1 MDHENHADNF
11 FGSDGFGDV
20 PDPHAPS
27 LDLVQQKKAKQAI
40 IDLVNANDKEVSV
53 CTIKL
58 LTWMKIESL
67 IFLWYVYTK
76 NVVAYTGVG

>member
-1 MDHENHADNF
+1 MMDHENHADNF

-40 IDLVNANDKEVSV
+40 VDLVNMNDGEVSDAPLNFLREW
-53 CTIKL
+53 KL
-58 LTWMKIESL
+58 RASFSCDMGTLNTL
-67 IFLWYVYTK
+67 
-76 NVVAYTGVG
+76 